1 MLLDIRYYFW
11 VSFCAA
17 QAQAHAHPR
26 QEASSGAVTE
36 PTPTVN
42 AAARAS
48 APGDDGAQRRVTL
61 VANTNED
68 RALVPY
74 QSEPGESR

>member
-1 MLLDIRYYFW
+1 MRDNAGFGLGSTEPRRSFL
-11 VSFCAA
+11 VSLQTPFT
-17 QAQAHAHPR
+17 
-26 QEASSGAVTE
+26 AVTE

-42 AAARAS
+42 AAARAA
-48 APGDDGAQRRVTL
+48 APGDNGAQRRVTL